1 MRRSLAGIVPDE
13 ILNRKRKAY
22 VTRAPRAAIAT
33 HWKNIQSLTH
43 DMIAESL
50 GIISSAAYR
59 QSLEDV
65 RSGKEMAIVPIQRM
79 LSLESWLRNL
89 SRWGVLPKSIALESE
104 VSSATIF
111 CTCLNLLP

>member
-22 VTRAPRAAIAT
+22 VTRAPRTAIAA
-33 HWKNIQSLTH
+33 HWKDIQSLTH

-50 GIISSAAYR
+50 GIVSSAAYR

-65 RSGKEMAIVPIQRM
+65 RSGREMAIVPIQRM

-89 SRWGVLPKSIALESE
+89 SRWGVLPKGIARESE
-104 VSSATIF
+104 VIERHHF
-111 CTCLNLLP
+111 CTGANLIP